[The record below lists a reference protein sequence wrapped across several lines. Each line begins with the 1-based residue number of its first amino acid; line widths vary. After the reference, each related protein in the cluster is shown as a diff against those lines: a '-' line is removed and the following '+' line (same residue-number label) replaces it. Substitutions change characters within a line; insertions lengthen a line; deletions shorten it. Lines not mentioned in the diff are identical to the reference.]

1 MAVNFSQTTNYPF
14 GHTTKS
20 VLTASDA
27 SQAVIVTSAFH
38 VIDLSTNAGSTNRTI
53 TVTAPDSVRDG
64 FELRVLSKTAGT
76 QTLTFSTGI
85 AAPVLTGV
93 AGKNFSQEFRYCGIL
108 GKYVAKSAAVQID

>member
-1 MAVNFSQTTNYPF
+1 
-14 GHTTKS
+14 
-20 VLTASDA
+20 
-27 SQAVIVTSAFH
+27 
-38 VIDLSTNAGSTNRTI
+38 
-53 TVTAPDSVRDG
+53 
-64 FELRVLSKTAGT
+64 VLSKTAGT